1 MLNTILICTIIN
13 GVFCGAALYTY
24 EKGCNPI
31 VALMAYA
38 VIACGIFVILLGLES
53 FVSFIF
59 KTEINM
65 SVVLALTA
73 CQIPLTWRSNNENN

>member
-1 MLNTILICTIIN
+1 MLDTILICTIIN

-53 FVSFIF
+53 FISFIF

-73 CQIPLTWRSNNENN
+73 CQIPLTWRSNNEDN

>member
-1 MLNTILICTIIN
+1 MLDTILICTIIN

-38 VIACGIFVILLGLES
+38 VITCGIFVILLGLES

-59 KTEINM
+59 KTEIDM
-65 SVVLALTA
+65 SVVLAITA
-73 CQIPLTWRSNNENN
+73 CQIPLTWRSNNEDN

>member
-1 MLNTILICTIIN
+1 MLDTILICTIIN

-65 SVVLALTA
+65 SVVLAITA
-73 CQIPLTWRSNNENN
+73 CQIPLTWRSNNEDN

>member
-1 MLNTILICTIIN
+1 MLDTILICTIIN

-53 FVSFIF
+53 FISFIF

-65 SVVLALTA
+65 SVVLAITA
-73 CQIPLTWRSNNENN
+73 CQIPLTWRSNNEDN

>member
-1 MLNTILICTIIN
+1 MFNTILICTIIT

-31 VALMAYA
+31 VALVAYA
-38 VIACGIFVILLGLES
+38 IIACGIFVVLLGLES

-59 KTEINM
+59 KTEIDM
-65 SVVLALTA
+65 TLVLALTA
-73 CQIPLTWRSNNENN
+73 CQIPLTWRNKNEHN